1 MKWSALGA
9 GGRVLVGAGVA
20 GVIGVSGY
28 LINQSATAPV
38 PEATLAAVPDV
49 APAPVEQAA
58 PKAEPTTQVALPSF
72 DLVRIDPQGN
82 TTVAG
87 SAQPAQA
94 LSIRLDGAEIAQAVA
109 DAQGKFAALF
119 AMDPNPNPRLLTLV
133 AIGSAG
139 KEVMA
144 ENSVAISPF
153 AGPETAGVAVTPAEA
168 PVALVLSPN
177 GVEAIVNETAMA
189 EPADAAAPRAVSI
202 SAITYS
208 PSGGVILSGSGSAEA
223 PLRLYLDQSAVAETA
238 VQADGNWSVE
248 LLDVAPGIYTLR
260 VDQLNAEG
268 QVDAR
273 FETPFKRETQQ
284 ALAAATAAEEPA
296 AQVSTEAVVVA
307 KADETAKPVPAEPV
321 SAEPALA
328 EPALDAANLP
338 ETQATP
344 TDAAKT
350 TEVTP
355 EVAAPTV
362 AEATPSVAAV
372 VEETATPEVAA
383 APAPPVT
390 ITVQPGFTLWRI
402 AQDQLGQGIMY
413 VQVFEANQGK
423 ITDPDLI
430 YPGQIFTIP
439 KLAD

>member
-1 MKWSALGA
+1 
-9 GGRVLVGAGVA
+9 
-20 GVIGVSGY
+20 
-28 LINQSATAPV
+28 
-38 PEATLAAVPDV
+38 
-49 APAPVEQAA
+49 
-58 PKAEPTTQVALPSF
+58 
-72 DLVRIDPQGN
+72 
-82 TTVAG
+82 
-87 SAQPAQA
+87 
-94 LSIRLDGAEIAQAVA
+94 
-109 DAQGKFAALF
+109 
-119 AMDPNPNPRLLTLV
+119 
-133 AIGSAG
+133 
-139 KEVMA
+139 
-144 ENSVAISPF
+144 
-153 AGPETAGVAVTPAEA
+153 
-168 PVALVLSPN
+168 
-177 GVEAIVNETAMA
+177 
-189 EPADAAAPRAVSI
+189 
-202 SAITYS
+202 
-208 PSGGVILSGSGSAEA
+208 
-223 PLRLYLDQSAVAETA
+223 
-238 VQADGNWSVE
+238 
-248 LLDVAPGIYTLR
+248 
-260 VDQLNAEG
+260 
-268 QVDAR
+268 
-273 FETPFKRETQQ
+273 
-284 ALAAATAAEEPA
+284 
-296 AQVSTEAVVVA
+296 VSTEAVVVA

-372 VEETATPEVAA
+372 VEETATPEVAV

-439 KLAD
+439 KLAE